1 MKTGI
6 FRAALG
12 AGLAIALGTFLP
24 FTVLAQPV
32 PRYEVDAAWPKPLPD
47 QWVVGGLVGLC
58 IDSQD
63 HVLVLDR
70 QEELIE
76 GGRNAG
82 KPAPYM
88 IELDP
93 EGNVVNSWG

>member
-1 MKTGI
+1 MKTKI
-6 FRAALG
+6 FRATLG
-12 AGLAIALGTFLP
+12 AGMAIALGTLFP
-24 FTVLAQPV
+24 FTALAQPV

-63 HVLVLDR
+63 HVLVLHR

-88 IELDP
+88 IEAYC
-93 EGNVVNSWG
+93 